1 MKKNLLCKLSIAAIA
16 SIPLNLAGAQE
27 LAPVTAHT
35 TDTLVNSDGTVR
47 FDKHNFGRTGQWDS
61 NSSVTGVLVLP
72 FALPEVPEG
81 ESVSSAALAINL
93 EGWRNLEVSLGD
105 VDLYGLRVDKKPVV
119 LESDFV
125 NGELAPA
132 ADADAEGGLLE
143 GSALIQEGFLPAS
156 EIDNFKMEVNTSSTT
171 SEAGS
176 AALGAWIQSLY
187 AGGAK
192 PGQFVFL
199 ALTIDNASQATDG
212 SYYLFSTS
220 EGDVPPTL
228 TLVTGNPG
236 GGETDAAEASGEA
249 QSADEAAPAEADEDA
264 PEAAEGN
271 AAEPE

>member
-1 MKKNLLCKLSIAAIA
+1 MNINLFCKLTVVAIA
-16 SIPLNLAGAQE
+16 TAPCGISEAQE
-27 LAPVTAHT
+27 LAPCVAHT

-47 FDKHNFGRTGQWDS
+47 LDKHNFGRTGQWDS

-72 FALPEVPEG
+72 FALPELPDG
-81 ESVSSAALAINL
+81 ETISTATLAINL
-93 EGWRNLEVSLGD
+93 EGWRNLEQSLGD
-105 VDLYGLRVDKKPVV
+105 VDLYGLRVGKKPVV
-119 LESDFV
+119 LASDFI
-125 NGELAPA
+125 NGELAGDA
-132 ADADAEGGLLE
+132 DLTDADAGDGAPE
-143 GSALIQEGFLPAS
+143 GSALIQDGFLPAS
-156 EIDNFKMEVNTSSTT
+156 EIDNFKMEVNTSSAT

-187 AGGAK
+187 EGGAE

-228 TLVTGNPG
+228 TISIGDPTGDD
-236 GGETDAAEASGEA
+236 T
-249 QSADEAAPAEADEDA
+249 
-264 PEAAEGN
+264 EAAEGRDDIQEADIEKPEPAEES